1 MKKRIRKFRA
11 WSIPDKKYML
21 ISYMPILFNESDDTI
36 IELYDS
42 DTDTFVQR
50 YFNKDIACIDE
61 STMLT
66 GKNGKE
72 IFEGD
77 IVTYTLGRY
86 NFTNIVAYS
95 KYFALYLLLDNMG
108 KCVDTTFDKLFDYI
122 NANGIEVVGNKFEN
136 KDFLG
141 E

>member
-1 MKKRIRKFRA
+1 MKNKTRKLRA

-21 ISYMPILFNESDDTI
+21 VSYMPILFNESADTI

-50 YFNKDIACIDE
+50 YFNKDIASIEE

-66 GKNGKE
+66 DKNGKE

-86 NFTNIVAYS
+86 KFTNIVAYN
-95 KYFALYLLLDNMG
+95 KHFAIYLLLDNNG
-108 KCVDTTFDKLFDYI
+108 KYVYTFDELFDYI
-122 NANGIEVVGNKFEN
+122 SAKDIEVVGNKFEN
-136 KDFLG
+136 KELLG